1 MTISNENIYEIINL
15 FGKINSKGA
24 GLVTY
29 KS

>member
-1 MTISNENIYEIINL
+1 MTISNENIYERINL
-15 FGKINSKGA
+15 FGKINSKGD